1 MYRILLVDD
10 EWLELDTLE
19 KYIPWEEMGFQVA
32 GTAEN
37 GKEALQLLE
46 RLEGSENEEENDR
59 KLPDVVLT
67 DVKMPVMDGLAFSK
81 ILHDRYPDIQ
91 IVFLSGYNDFEY
103 VRYALAV
110 EACGYILKPLNTEEL
125 KGTMEKVREKCSR
138 SFWEKKSQAVVT
150 AENFRNLLGFSAG
163 EKEVLWEDICR
174 SCNTILHCGQENR
187 SFYVG
192 MITIDEYRFLSGYES
207 NGQDILNTIDTAI
220 RRLSNDR
227 ILPLHINDYSYLL
240 LSGTELN
247 RAASRLLEQQKE
259 AARWITVCLYENRR
273 PLEQMPVL
281 CQEMSR
287 FRQWHVKMY
296 GSGHIILCDGQK
308 EARKSQEKEK
318 PAEYGTLI
326 ACLQNGEKEEIKKL
340 ELPAYKIIDGAEST
354 WTQNTNTDGSLVIRG
369 DGAIAKFK
377 EVRVDGVVIDVKNY
391 TVTEGSTIITLKTEY
406 LKTLPAGKHT
416 FEIAWT
422 DGSAATY
429 FTVAGSTTEEDNKLE
444 DNKVEDNTIDDK
456 KAEDNN
462 VENSRSDVDSN
473 ASLKTGD
480 TTDIRLWLILLMSA
494 LTIMTGLTVKSKRND
509 CE

>member
-1 MYRILLVDD
+1 
-10 EWLELDTLE
+10 
-19 KYIPWEEMGFQVA
+19 MG
-32 GTAEN
+32 
-37 GKEALQLLE
+37 
-46 RLEGSENEEENDR
+46 DW
-59 KLPDVVLT
+59 
-67 DVKMPVMDGLAFSK
+67 
-81 ILHDRYPDIQ
+81 I
-91 IVFLSGYNDFEY
+91 
-103 VRYALAV
+103 
-110 EACGYILKPLNTEEL
+110 
-125 KGTMEKVREKCSR
+125 
-138 SFWEKKSQAVVT
+138 
-150 AENFRNLLGFSAG
+150 
-163 EKEVLWEDICR
+163 
-174 SCNTILHCGQENR
+174 
-187 SFYVG
+187 
-192 MITIDEYRFLSGYES
+192 ID
-207 NGQDILNTIDTAI
+207 
-220 RRLSNDR
+220 
-227 ILPLHINDYSYLL
+227 
-240 LSGTELN
+240 
-247 RAASRLLEQQKE
+247 
-259 AARWITVCLYENRR
+259 
-273 PLEQMPVL
+273 
-281 CQEMSR
+281 
-287 FRQWHVKMY
+287 
-296 GSGHIILCDGQK
+296 
-308 EARKSQEKEK
+308 K
-318 PAEYGTLI
+318 PATVETAGSRHKECETCGAIL
-326 ACLQNGEKEEIKKL
+326 EKEEIKKL

-406 LKTLPAGKHT
+406 LKTLQAGKHT